1 MKRSYFGFALV
12 LTLLALGL
20 LGSTALGRIHTPLA
34 QAAAEAAGEAEAGNL
49 PAARE
54 LIRQVEVKW
63 NAHRVL
69 RQALID
75 HRTLDAVDSLLA
87 ELEAH
92 DALGRTGSFAA
103 GCRKLAQALENVAQD
118 QALTWENLL

>member
-34 QAAAEAAGEAEAGNL
+34 QTAAEAAGEAEAGNL

-92 DALGRTGSFAA
+92 DALGRTGPFAA